1 MKYTKDFDKYLY
13 IKKGRDEYLA
23 DKVKAARIGGSVS
36 RLSPQQARKNTMAMG
51 LSNIRTPRKMLVLC
65 LQDFELFER
74 GKKYNITMAPGAIML
89 EPIRYEFKNWVHF
102 LDYFKRYKEI

>member
-13 IKKGRDEYLA
+13 IKKGRDEYHA
-23 DKVKAARIGGSVS
+23 DKAKAGAVGGSIS

-51 LSNIRTPRKMLVLC
+51 LSNIRAPRKMLVLC
-65 LQDFELFER
+65 LKDLEIFER
-74 GKKYNITMAPGAIML
+74 GKKYNITMMPGAIMS
-89 EPIRYEFKNWVHF
+89 EPIRYEFRNWVEF